1 MPRYSR
7 GVLRL
12 VGALALFA
20 ALQPFSSLMQA
31 DDAGREFSRCV
42 QNCNDARKACDD
54 LCVADCQA
62 MFPGTPNK
70 PQRDACIAACK
81 ADCLI
86 EPDDCK
92 LVCQNIKNPSP
103 EEP

>member
-20 ALQPFSSLMQA
+20 ALQPFSSLLQA
-31 DDAGREFSRCV
+31 EGGREFSRCV
-42 QNCNDARKACDD
+42 QSCNDARKACDD
-54 LCVADCQA
+54 LCVDDCRA
-62 MFPGTPNK
+62 MFPDSK

-81 ADCLI
+81 AICLV
-86 EPDDCK
+86 ESDDCK
-92 LVCQNIKNPSP
+92 LVCQENRNPTP